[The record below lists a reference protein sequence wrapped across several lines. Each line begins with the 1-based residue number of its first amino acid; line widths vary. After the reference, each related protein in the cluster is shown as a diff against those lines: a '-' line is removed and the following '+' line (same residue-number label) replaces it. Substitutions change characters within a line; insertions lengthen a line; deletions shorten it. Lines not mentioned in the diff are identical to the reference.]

1 MTAIDHEGAG
11 YHEALARDRAP
22 ELFAEQAKRPGR
34 FRSSAAEREA
44 WVRSIQ
50 GGLSLDALALRVGG
64 ETGFQAAKARIWRA
78 VTAITARTV
87 GEARGQRCT
96 DCDTLLRNLRR
107 DGLCAACRKARRA
120 RRFEETRATCASC
133 GARLRLAARPDGKPR
148 YCGRCHQVSNR
159 NYLRRRAA
167 TDPVYIAFKRAHAR
181 WQQRFW
187 AGTATQADK
196 PYLRDY
202 RRAAAAGAPLP
213 NPVPLLREDVAP

>member
-1 MTAIDHEGAG
+1 VPVRRADGAQRGCIVNAIDHEG
-11 YHEALARDRAP
+11 
-22 ELFAEQAKRPGR
+22 PGR

-50 GGLSLDALALRVGG
+50 GGLSLNALALQVGG
-64 ETGFQAAKARIWRA
+64 EIGLQAAKARIWRP
-78 VTAITARTV
+78 VTAITGRTV

-96 DCDTLLRNLRR
+96 DCDTPLRKLRR
-107 DGLCAACRKARRA
+107 DGLCAACRQARRA
-120 RRFEETRATCASC
+120 RRFEETRAICASC

-148 YCGRCHQVSNR
+148 YCGRCQQVSNSD
-159 NYLRRRAA
+159 YLRRRAA

-187 AGTATQADK
+187 AGTATEADK

-213 NPVPLLREDVAP
+213 NPVPLLREDMAP

>member
-1 MTAIDHEGAG
+1 VNAADYEGEG

-22 ELFAEQAKRPGR
+22 ELVAEQAKRLGR

-64 ETGFQAAKARIWRA
+64 ETGFQAAKSRIWRA
-78 VTAITARTV
+78 VIAVTGRTV
-87 GEARGQRCT
+87 GETRGQRCA
-96 DCDTLLRNLRR
+96 DCDTPLGKLRR

-120 RRFEETRATCASC
+120 RRFEATRTTCASC

-148 YCGRCHQVSNR
+148 YCGHCQQVSNSD
-159 NYLRRRAA
+159 YLRRRAA

-181 WQQRFW
+181 WLQRFW
-187 AGTATQADK
+187 AGRATEADK

-213 NPVPLLREDVAP
+213 DPMPLLREDTAP